1 MINMILPKL
10 FMNNNSLSLDNNKIY
25 IIIEEN
31 TIFLLSFIL
40 YADIQRVSTII
51 YYMST
56 VSRFSLDYF
65 SLY

>member
-31 TIFLLSFIL
+31 TIFLLLI
-40 YADIQRVSTII
+40 IHTIC
-51 YYMST
+51 
-56 VSRFSLDYF
+56 
-65 SLY
+65 